1 MNFRNIWLVI
11 RREYLE
17 RVRTKAFVI
26 STLLVPFIM
35 VAVTIGPS
43 KLASMKVS
51 GTRKIVVV
59 TDDAKF
65 GETVRT
71 QLQSS
76 SERKTTVTIDTN
88 TSPEERDALR
98 ARVTKS
104 EIDGFLWATSADIAD
119 RKGVYT
125 GREVGDFMEVAGLQ
139 KALTFAAIERR
150 MAARGIAGADV
161 DALLKNI
168 HVDTVRL
175 QRGKESKVS
184 GVGAFLASFT
194 MVFALY
200 MTLIIYGITV
210 MRSVIEEKS
219 TRIVEVLLATIQPI
233 DLMVGKIVGVGA
245 VGLTQVL
252 IWAIGGFVF
261 TSPALLTAKSML
273 GADVQVPVTTL
284 VLFPFYFLLGFL
296 LYSASFA
303 AVGAAVNSEQEAQQF
318 NFVVMSPIII
328 SMMVMMYI
336 IRQPSAPWSVAL
348 SLFPFT
354 APICM
359 FLRISVLQPPMW
371 QIAASIVL
379 MAVAVFV
386 MMWLC
391 ARIYRIGILMYGKRP
406 TLPEILKW
414 MRYA

>member
-139 KALTFAAIERR
+139 EALTFAAIERR

>member
-1 MNFRNIWLVI
+1 MNIRNVWLVI

-26 STLLVPFIM
+26 STLLVPFLM
-35 VAVTIGPS
+35 VAITIGPS
-43 KLASMKVS
+43 KLASLKAS

-59 TDDAKF
+59 TEDAKF
-65 GETVRT
+65 GQAVSA
-71 QLQSS
+71 QLQAG
-76 SERKTTVTIDTN
+76 SERKTTVTVDTN
-88 TSPEERDALR
+88 TSDAERDALR
-98 ARVTKS
+98 AQVTKS
-104 EIDGFLWATSADIAD
+104 AIDGFLWATSSDVAAH
-119 RKGVYT
+119 KAVYT

-139 KALTFAAIERR
+139 KALTFAAIQQR
-150 MAARGIAGADV
+150 MAARGINGADL
-161 DALLKNI
+161 DELLKSVR
-168 HVDTVRL
+168 VDTVRL
-175 QRGKESKVS
+175 ERGKESKVS
-184 GVGAFLASFT
+184 GIAAFLATFT

-200 MTLIIYGITV
+200 MTLIIYGVTV

-219 TRIVEVLLATIQPI
+219 SRIVEVLLASIKPI

-245 VGLTQVL
+245 AGLTQVL
-252 IWAIGGFVF
+252 IWAIGGLLF
-261 TSPALLTAKSML
+261 TSPALFTAKSMF
-273 GADVQVPVTTL
+273 GTDIQVPLTTL

-318 NFVVMSPIII
+318 NFVVMSPIIV
-328 SMMVMMYI
+328 SMLVMMYI
-336 IRQPSAPWSVAL
+336 VRQPNAPWSVAL
-348 SLFPFT
+348 SLFPWT

-359 FLRISVLQPPMW
+359 FLRISVLEPPVW
-371 QIAASIVL
+371 QIALSIAG
-379 MAVAVFV
+379 MAGAVFV